1 MTPTIGLLLRS
12 LFWTLALPGI
22 VAGLVPWR
30 YLGLRSAAINWADP
44 LDWAGLVAVAAGVGL
59 LIASILEF
67 ARSGGGT
74 LSPVDPPRALVV
86 QGLYRYVRNP
96 MYLSVS
102 LILLGEA
109 ALAGSGDLIRYW
121 IVWFLAANLFVLGY
135 EEPRLRRRFGAEYER
150 YAGAVGRWIPRFH
163 PWRGEGS

>member
-1 MTPTIGLLLRS
+1 
-12 LFWTLALPGI
+12 
-22 VAGLVPWR
+22 
-30 YLGLRSAAINWADP
+30 
-44 LDWAGLVAVAAGVGL
+44 

-67 ARSGGGT
+67 ARSGRGT

-96 MYLSVS
+96 MYLGVS

-109 ALAGSGDLIRYW
+109 ALSGSGDLLLYGL
-121 IVWFLAANLFVLGY
+121 VWFLAANFFVMGY
-135 EEPRLRRRFGAEYER
+135 EEPRLRRRFGAGYER
-150 YAGAVGRWIPRFH
+150 YARAVGRWIPRLH